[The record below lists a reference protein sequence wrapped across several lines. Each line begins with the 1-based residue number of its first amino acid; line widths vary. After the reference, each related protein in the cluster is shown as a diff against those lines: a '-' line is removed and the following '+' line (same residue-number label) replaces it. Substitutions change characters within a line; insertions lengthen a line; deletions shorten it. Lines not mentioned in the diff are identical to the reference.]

1 LLKTSVVPEL
11 MRLHTCQTT
20 AKENLGPEIRIIKMA
35 AFETFCV
42 ARKKKNQQFLV
53 SVFFP
58 KKGKKCD
65 EAHVYGKI
73 RLLNEVAAADLCM
86 HL

>member
-58 KKGKKCD
+58 KTMRQKDDDIQRKGKNVMKRMCT
-65 EAHVYGKI
+65 EK
-73 RLLNEVAAADLCM
+73 
-86 HL
+86 